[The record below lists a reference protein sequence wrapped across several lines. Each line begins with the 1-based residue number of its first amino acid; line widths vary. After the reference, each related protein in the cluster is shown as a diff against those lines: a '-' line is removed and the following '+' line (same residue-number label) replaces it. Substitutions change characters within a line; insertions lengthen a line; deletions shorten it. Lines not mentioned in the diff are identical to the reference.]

1 MYVIISIQ
9 RWSWLV
15 GSYFGLLFYGQQK
28 VYFDYYKQNYPVS
41 RIIDNKEVA
50 VVQGHFYRPIKAWRR
65 IQGIRIIRFKEIRSL
80 MLISKSYKIKLSW
93 LELLKFLSV
102 EQHFNSVMDY
112 ERILYL

>member
-50 VVQGHFYRPIKAWRR
+50 VVQGHFYRHGDECKVS
-65 IQGIRIIRFKEIRSL
+65 G
-80 MLISKSYKIKLSW
+80 LSDLKR
-93 LELLKFLSV
+93 LEA
-102 EQHFNSVMDY
+102 
-112 ERILYL
+112 